1 MTDEEFK
8 EKGASIEEMAVVFEK
23 YRISARIFNFM
34 EELIF
39 EYDPPEGRDH
49 NLRCFYALVK
59 GDHIYTINRNLQQMK
74 ANMGIGKEQEIR
86 LKASTD
92 YYLDK
97 RDEHVEMSYD
107 L

>member
-1 MTDEEFK
+1 MR
-8 EKGASIEEMAVVFEK
+8 S
-23 YRISARIFNFM
+23 
-34 EELIF
+34 
-39 EYDPPEGRDH
+39 
-49 NLRCFYALVK
+49 FYALVK

-97 RDEHVEMSYD
+97 RDEHVECHMIYGIDD
-107 L
+107 LLKYTEKNEYTMVSS